1 MSHVLSSNVNGVIS
15 SPHWE
20 VWTMGIG
27 AGGGGA
33 QMQDGLHQANPNLA
47 ELGPLA
53 PRPCRCPGPLSSPG
67 PFLGHRGPPAP
78 DLCGL
83 PGNPRG
89 SLSAHEFRG
98 TRGAAGSRPP
108 TARLLLPPAASARAP
123 GLRSSVTA
131 NCGRALRGCHTRPGP
146 GAARRDAH
154 ARGFRASFHSAN
166 GGPERFASR
175 GAPSTGLSLP
185 REGGGCP
192 VPWLSP
198 GPTEKLTQRRG
209 GGPFV
214 PLPDVPPGLSADG
227 FRPNLQTFPAPSRPS
242 RGKGLAGRVVLLTAA
257 RKCSC

>member
-33 QMQDGLHQANPNLA
+33 QMQDGLHQVNPNLA
-47 ELGPLA
+47 ELRPLA
-53 PRPCRCPGPLSSPG
+53 PRPCCCPGPLSSRG

-108 TARLLLPPAASARAP
+108 TARLLLPPAASARGP

-131 NCGRALRGCHTRPGP
+131 NCGRALRGC
-146 GAARRDAH
+146 AARRPRARIPGLFPLCKRRPRALRL
-154 ARGFRASFHSAN
+154 ARGSVYWALVAP
-166 GGPERFASR
+166 GGRR
-175 GAPSTGLSLP
+175 LP
-185 REGGGCP
+185 RPLAEPWAHREVNPTKGRRALCP
-192 VPWLSP
+192 PARRPARFISRRLQAQLANLSS
-198 GPTEKLTQRRG
+198 
-209 GGPFV
+209 
-214 PLPDVPPGLSADG
+214 PLPTLPG
-227 FRPNLQTFPAPSRPS
+227 
-242 RGKGLAGRVVLLTAA
+242 
-257 RKCSC
+257 